1 MKNSQW
7 IFLSYQLSDT
17 LTAYKNGE
25 RIHIIQERSMDE
37 GDPVNQSK
45 ISVNLHYGTHIDYPY
60 HFLNNG
66 LKSSDYEAPFFV
78 LDKVKFVTLESVV
91 ETNLISIEDLVL
103 PLKNTSNNI
112 QCLII
117 KTGLCSYR
125 YDDLYWSD
133 NIGINKGVATFCK
146 SLFPEIR
153 FIGFDCM
160 SVSAFHNSMLGREV
174 HKEFF
179 LNNILPIEDMDLNP
193 LDSSSIIKQM
203 IVAPFRVKNAE
214 ASPVT
219 VFAKISQND

>member
-1 MKNSQW
+1 MKSSQW

-125 YDDLYWSD
+125 YDDLY
-133 NIGINKGVATFCK
+133 
-146 SLFPEIR
+146 
-153 FIGFDCM
+153 
-160 SVSAFHNSMLGREV
+160 
-174 HKEFF
+174 
-179 LNNILPIEDMDLNP
+179 
-193 LDSSSIIKQM
+193 
-203 IVAPFRVKNAE
+203 
-214 ASPVT
+214 
-219 VFAKISQND
+219 